1 AVLLADGPAAF
12 LAATTPRCCAGSA
25 PYSVAVGVF
34 NGDGKPD
41 LAVANLGGGVTIR
54 LGDGTGAFP
63 DASSSTVGAGFA
75 PRCVAVG
82 DFNGDGKPD
91 LAVANSS
98 GKVTVQLNT
107 CDASPCA
114 GISFAPPTGS
124 PFGARTAPESVAVG
138 GFNGDGKPHLA
149 VANAFSNNTTILL
162 GDSLG
167 GFTQPARSPVFAGSF
182 PVSVAV
188 GDFNGDGKLDLAVA
202 NLGTPDSSSTVTILL
217 GDGAGAFPTTSTV
230 GAGSLP
236 ESVAVWDFNGDG
248 KPDLAVANRNGGHRA
263 IPLGDG
269 LGGLPHT
276 P

>member
-1 AVLLADGPAAF
+1 S
-12 LAATTPRCCAGSA
+12 C
-25 PYSVAVGVF
+25 VGVF
-34 NGDGKPD
+34 SG
-41 LAVANLGGGVTIR
+41 AANHVPPGSNLCPCVTLR
-54 LGDGTGAFP
+54 RGDGTGAFP

-124 PFGARTAPESVAVG
+124 PFGATTALESVAVG
-138 GFNGDGKPHLA
+138 DFNGDGKPDLA
-149 VANAFSNNTTILL
+149 VYNDFSNNVTILL

-167 GFTQPARSPVFAGSF
+167 GFPQPARSPVFAGSF

-202 NLGTPDSSSTVTILL
+202 NLGTPD
-217 GDGAGAFPTTSTV
+217 
-230 GAGSLP
+230 
-236 ESVAVWDFNGDG
+236 
-248 KPDLAVANRNGGHRA
+248 
-263 IPLGDG
+263 
-269 LGGLPHT
+269 
-276 P
+276 